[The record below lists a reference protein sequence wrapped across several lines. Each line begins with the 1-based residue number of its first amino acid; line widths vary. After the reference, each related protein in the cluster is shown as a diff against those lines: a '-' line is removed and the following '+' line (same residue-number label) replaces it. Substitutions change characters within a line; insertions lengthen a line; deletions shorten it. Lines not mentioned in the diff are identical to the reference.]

1 MTSRQIKELAR
12 ERREAEL
19 AQRRRLK
26 WTLALAVVWLVLS
39 VAMGVSKVRRGPTPQ
54 LPGDRQQGW
63 PTASGGSND
72 LPGAAVL
79 TGQAP
84 SSYAEDSTRK

>member
-1 MTSRQIKELAR
+1 MTTQQIRELYR
-12 ERREAEL
+12 EQREAEL

-26 WTLALAVVWLVLS
+26 WTLAMAVLWLVLS

-54 LPGDRQQGW
+54 LQGYTQQGS
-63 PTASGGSND
+63 PTASGGSNG
-72 LPGAAVL
+72 LPVAGVL
-79 TGQAP
+79 HGQAA